1 MEMFGIYTK
10 IYRNTKLNI
19 LTLFKR
25 IFMFAKQHFYCENYL
40 DFQLVNQPTSH
51 KTKIKTSLSDKK

>member
-1 MEMFGIYTK
+1 
-10 IYRNTKLNI
+10 
-19 LTLFKR
+19 
-25 IFMFAKQHFYCENYL
+25 MFAKQHFYCENYL